1 MTTLSLKRN
10 YHKPASAWRKQA
22 NQQAN
27 RIKADIIGRTIKRRH
42 TGIIVNYRYL
52 ALIAN
57 DDGKFKVTDFADKSV
72 YLKAQ
77 SAMSIMRAY
86 KYRTSKQRLKAMNK
100 LEKYRKSL
108 TRLRSFRQRIFN

>member
-1 MTTLSLKRN
+1 MSLKRN

-27 RIKADIIGRTIKRRH
+27 RIKADITGRTIKRRH
-42 TGIIVNYRYL
+42 TGITANYKYL
-52 ALIAN
+52 VLIAN
-57 DDGKFKVTDFADKSV
+57 DDGKFKVTDFANKSV

-77 SAMSIMRAY
+77 SAMLIMRAY

-100 LEKYRKSL
+100 IEKYRKFL
-108 TRLRSFRQRIFN
+108 TNKR